1 MVRLLQIVGVG
12 ALVLAGLFLASLNP
26 WRPLRF
32 LHLGITQDREAEEFL
47 AAPSAVTRFN
57 TLKDSQVSDNQPTTP
72 PLVQQAQTL
81 ESIINPRV
89 PQTSQTPVT
98 PTNVRAPG
106 TPPPPPRSTA
116 KFDLVG
122 ISYSQFNPESSF
134 AYIRL
139 PDNTYQWIQQGSEI
153 GHLTVKQVKNDSIIC
168 SDGQRISEM
177 KVEATID
184 TASILEVG
192 AASAEPTASGLL
204 QGSVAQPASPPGVRA
219 PLSDR
224 ITAGTSPA
232 SARLSEEDEAGLN
245 ELVHRL
251 KELKGTKPD
260 QADSNTAAEVSKLIS
275 EIKSSRVSPEEAQK
289 LEKLGEQL
297 NGARDPSAE
306 EKRREL
312 MRRLNP
318 SRPPQQ

>member
-12 ALVLAGLFLASLNP
+12 AFVFAGLVLASLNP
-26 WRPLRF
+26 WRPLRL

-89 PQTSQTPVT
+89 PTAQTPVT

-106 TPPPPPRSTA
+106 TPPPPPRTTA

-122 ISYSQFNPESSF
+122 ISYSQSNPESSF

-139 PDNTYQWIQQGSEI
+139 PDNTYQWIRQGSEI
-153 GHLTVKQVKNDSIIC
+153 GHLTVKQVKNDSILC

-177 KVEATID
+177 KVEPTID

-192 AASAEPTASGLL
+192 AASAEPTASGLFR
-204 QGSVAQPASPPGVRA
+204 GTAVPPASPSGVRT
-219 PLSDR
+219 PLSGR

-232 SARLSEEDEAGLN
+232 SAPLSEEDEAGLN

-251 KELKGTKPD
+251 KELKGAKPD

-275 EIKSSRVSPEEAQK
+275 EIKSSRVSAEEAQK

-312 MRRLNP
+312 MRRLNQ
-318 SRPPQQ
+318 SRPPPQ